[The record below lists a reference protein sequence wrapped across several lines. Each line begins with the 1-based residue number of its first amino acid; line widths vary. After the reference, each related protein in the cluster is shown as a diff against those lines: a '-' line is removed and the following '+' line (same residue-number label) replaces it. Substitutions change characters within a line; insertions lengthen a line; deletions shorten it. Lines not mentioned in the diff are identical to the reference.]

1 MSTLTVTIDRLGS
14 QGHGIAEG
22 SNGPI
27 YVPYALPGESV
38 AIARN
43 GDHGTIMSIAVPS
56 PDRVKPPC
64 RHFGPDSDACGGCV
78 LQHLADSPYHSFKR
92 DLVVHALRS
101 RGLEPPVRDLVICR
115 PGERRRVV
123 LSARQTEKEFLLGY
137 NRAETNHI
145 FNVVECPISSPG
157 IVGQLDAI
165 RAIAKSLVTGSEII
179 RIAVL
184 ETLVGLDLAVE
195 GLKPLGEKHRRSV
208 TETVLSLRG
217 IARLSVNGE
226 ILIEPQKPKVDF
238 GGVTVTPPPAGF
250 VQATKPAEEA
260 MAELVQAHVGKS
272 KRVIDLFAGS
282 GTFSLRLA
290 RRAKVHAV
298 EGDDKAIR
306 ALDTAARNTQGLKP
320 VTVEKRDLFR
330 RPMMVS
336 ELKNFDAVVFDP
348 PRAGAEAQMR
358 ELARSSVKTVAAVS
372 CNPVTLARDLKILV
386 DGGYQIKE
394 VTPIDQFLWSPHVE
408 AVALLVR

>member
-1 MSTLTVTIDRLGS
+1 MSALTVTIDRLGT
-14 QGHGIAEG
+14 QGHGIVHG
-22 SNGPI
+22 TGGPV

-38 AIARN
+38 AIAKN
-43 GDHGTIMSIAVPS
+43 GDHGTIMSIAEAS

-78 LQHLADSPYHSFKR
+78 LQHLADTPYHLFKR
-92 DLVVHALRS
+92 DLVVQALKAK
-101 RGLEPPVRDLVICR
+101 GLDPVVRDLVICR

-123 LSARQTEKEFLLGY
+123 LSARQTEKDFLLGY

-145 FNVVECPISSPG
+145 FNVRECPISSPG
-157 IVGQLDAI
+157 IVAQLDAI
-165 RAIAKSLVTGSEII
+165 RAVAKSLVIGAEIV

-184 ETLVGLDLAVE
+184 DTLVGLDLAVE
-195 GLKPLGEKHRRSV
+195 GLKALSEKHRRSV

-226 ILIEPQKPKVDF
+226 ILIEPHKPKVDF
-238 GGVTVTPPPAGF
+238 GGVIVTPPPAGF

-260 MAELVQAHVGKS
+260 MVELVLAHVGKA
-272 KRVIDLFAGS
+272 KRVTDLFAGS

-290 RRAKVHAV
+290 RHAKVHAV
-298 EGDDKAIR
+298 EGDDKAMK
-306 ALDTAARNTQGLKP
+306 ALDAAARNTQGLKP
-320 VTVEKRDLFR
+320 VSIEKRDLFR

-336 ELKNFDAVVFDP
+336 ELKSYDAVVFDP

-358 ELARSSVKTVAAVS
+358 ELARSGVKTVAAVS
-372 CNPVTLARDLKILV
+372 CNPITMARDLKILV
-386 DGGYQIKE
+386 EGGYKIKE

-408 AVALLVR
+408 AVALLVK